1 MIEVYAFEGCYD
13 LDYIIIPESVT
24 SIGEDAFFACKSFTV
39 YCVKDSVA
47 DKYEKYPE
55 GSKKIYIT
63 IPIKGDADNSG
74 VIDATDAALVL
85 QKVLTGDKM
94 AIEDVVENYMKY
106 VDVDNDGQLTSKDAS
121 YILQKALDSTFL
133 MPNEK

>member
-1 MIEVYAFEGCYD
+1 M
-13 LDYIIIPESVT
+13 LIIV
-24 SIGEDAFFACKSFTV
+24 
-39 YCVKDSVA
+39 
-47 DKYEKYPE
+47 
-55 GSKKIYIT
+55 
-63 IPIKGDADNSG
+63 
-74 VIDATDAALVL
+74 VL

>member
-1 MIEVYAFEGCYD
+1 M
-13 LDYIIIPESVT
+13 
-24 SIGEDAFFACKSFTV
+24 
-39 YCVKDSVA
+39 
-47 DKYEKYPE
+47 
-55 GSKKIYIT
+55 
-63 IPIKGDADNSG
+63 
-74 VIDATDAALVL
+74 
-85 QKVLTGDKM
+85 LTGDKM

>member
-1 MIEVYAFEGCYD
+1 M
-13 LDYIIIPESVT
+13 
-24 SIGEDAFFACKSFTV
+24 
-39 YCVKDSVA
+39 A

-106 VDVDNDGQLTSKDAS
+106 VDVDNDGQLTSKDAI
-121 YILQKALDSTFL
+121 YIFTKSFGINIL
-133 MPNEK
+133 MPN